1 MKTSVNQVSPYPIMD
16 PVVSLPQAAVI
27 SGVSV
32 DTLKRAHRRG
42 EIRILKL
49 SVRRIGVRV
58 SELNRYIDGRAA

>member
-1 MKTSVNQVSPYPIMD
+1 MKTSVNQVSPYPITD
-16 PVVSLPQAAVI
+16 PVISLPQAAVI

-49 SVRRIGVRV
+49 SVRRVGVRV
-58 SELNRYIDGRAA
+58 SELNRYIDSRAA